1 MVGDDGIRRCQPCK
15 EGCAKCLDGK
25 PSVC

>member
-1 MVGDDGIRRCQPCK
+1 MVGEDGIRRCQPCK
-15 EGCAKCLDGK
+15 EGCAKCLDGN